1 MANFAN
7 SKNMN
12 ILVVGLGSAGQRHL
26 RILSNLFKETSD
38 IYVYR
43 GKHKRGLI
51 SSNLQEENM
60 GIDPI
65 QFYGAKELLHSEDF
79 QTLNWDLSVIAT
91 PPKSHLEY
99 FELISSNSKRI
110 LIEKPVSTDLD
121 TAVAIQ
127 KIAKENNKSVLIGY
141 QIIFHEL
148 VQILLEYIKEL
159 GDIESCGIVFI
170 ESLAE
175 MNPFRKMHTH
185 HLANPEGGG
194 VFLGLSHDLDL
205 ILFLF
210 GVNGYE
216 DLNFTNILRN
226 SAEAIIECDLSVKLL
241 CSKGSIPTNASFS
254 ISDKSKKRSL
264 TINGSKAKLELN
276 QVTQTITV
284 LSYNGEIIHKKN
296 LVVDKDS
303 LFRDQVNYLLSI
315 NDFNS
320 FCENNLNRSM
330 LIAEMNE
337 SLCKTH

>member
-1 MANFAN
+1 
-7 SKNMN
+7 MN
-12 ILVVGLGSAGQRHL
+12 ILVIGLGSAGQRHL
-26 RILSNLFKETSD
+26 RILSGHFKQTSD

-43 GKHKRGLI
+43 GDHKRGLI

-60 GIDPI
+60 DIDPI
-65 QFYGAKELLHSEDF
+65 QFYSAKEILHREEF
-79 QTLNWDLSVIAT
+79 QKQKWHLSVIAT

-99 FELISSNSKRI
+99 FELIFSNSDRI
-110 LIEKPVSTDLD
+110 LIEKPVSTDLI
-121 TAVAIQ
+121 TARAIQ
-127 KIAKENNKSVLIGY
+127 KIATENKKSVLIGY
-141 QIIFHEL
+141 QVVFHEL
-148 VQILLEYIKEL
+148 VQLLLEYIKEL
-159 GDIESCGIVFI
+159 GDIESCNIVFI

-205 ILFLF
+205 TLFLF

-216 DLNFTNILRN
+216 DLNFTNIQRN
-226 SAEAIIECDLSVKLL
+226 SAEAIIECDLSVKLIS
-241 CSKGSIPTNASFS
+241 SKGLIPTKASFS
-254 ISDKSKKRSL
+254 ISDKSQKRTL

-276 QVTQTITV
+276 LVSQMIRVS
-284 LSYNGEIIHKKN
+284 SYHGEIIHNKN
-296 LVVDKDS
+296 LVIDKDL
-303 LFRDQVNYLLSI
+303 LFLDQAKYLLGI

-337 SLCKTH
+337 LLCKTR

>member
-1 MANFAN
+1 MANLAN
-7 SKNMN
+7 TKNMN
-12 ILVVGLGSAGQRHL
+12 ILVIGLGSAGQRHL
-26 RILSNLFKETSD
+26 RILSYLFKETSD

-43 GKHKRGLI
+43 GQHKRGLI

-60 GIDPI
+60 HIDPI
-65 QFYGAKELLHSEDF
+65 QFYGVKELLHREDF
-79 QTLNWDLSVIAT
+79 QTLKWDLSVIAI

-99 FELISSNSKRI
+99 FQLIFSNSNRI
-110 LIEKPVSTDLD
+110 LIEKPVSTDLV
-121 TAVAIQ
+121 TARAIQ
-127 KIAKENNKSVLIGY
+127 KIATENNKSVLIGY

-159 GDIESCGIVFI
+159 GDIESCNIVFI

-175 MNPFRKMHTH
+175 MNPFRKMHSH

-205 ILFLF
+205 TLFLF

-216 DLNFTNILRN
+216 NLNFTNILRN
-226 SAEAIIECDLSVKLL
+226 SAEAIIECDLSVNLFS
-241 CSKGSIPTNASFS
+241 SKGSIPTRASFS
-254 ISDKSKKRSL
+254 ISDKSKRRTL

-276 QVTQTITV
+276 LVSQTITV
-284 LSYNGEIIHKKN
+284 GNYHGEIIHNKN
-296 LVVDKDS
+296 LVIDKDL
-303 LFRDQVNYLLSI
+303 LFRDQAKYLLGI
-315 NDFNS
+315 NEFNS

-337 SLCKTH
+337 SLCKTR

>member
-1 MANFAN
+1 
-7 SKNMN
+7 MN
-12 ILVVGLGSAGQRHL
+12 ILIIGLGSAGQRHL
-26 RILSNLFKETSD
+26 RILSKLFKETSD
-38 IYVYR
+38 VYVYR

-51 SSNLQEENM
+51 SSNLREENM
-60 GIDPI
+60 EIDPI

-91 PPKSHLEY
+91 PPKSHLE
-99 FELISSNSKRI
+99 FFQLVSSNSKRI

-121 TAVAIQ
+121 TAAAIQ
-127 KIAKENNKSVLIGY
+127 KIAIENNKSVLIGY

-175 MNPFRKMHTH
+175 MNPFRKMDTH
-185 HLANPEGGG
+185 HLAKPEGGG

-205 ILFLF
+205 TLYLF
-210 GVNGYE
+210 GVNGYK

-226 SAEAIIECDLSVKLL
+226 SAEAIIECDLNVNLL
-241 CSKGSIPTNASFS
+241 CSKGSIPTKASFS

-264 TINGSKAKLELN
+264 TINGSKANLELN
-276 QVTQTITV
+276 LVTQTIT
-284 LSYNGEIIHKKN
+284 LRNHNREIVHNKN

-315 NDFNS
+315 NDFNY